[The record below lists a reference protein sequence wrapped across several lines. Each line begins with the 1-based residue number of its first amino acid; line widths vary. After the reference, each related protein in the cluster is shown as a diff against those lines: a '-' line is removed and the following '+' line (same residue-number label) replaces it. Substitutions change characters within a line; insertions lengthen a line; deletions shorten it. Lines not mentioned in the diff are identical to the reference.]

1 MFYSVFNGTLE
12 EKGYFY
18 GRESSF
24 QTGWGKYWD
33 NLENVEKIGK
43 KCEQNGWKVLTNC
56 VKRNTVIVLNSGIS
70 GVTRPKFIHVW
81 EYKYRHD

>member
-1 MFYSVFNGTLE
+1 MVENQVFRRAGGSIGTIWRMWKKY
-12 EKGYFY
+12 EK
-18 GRESSF
+18 
-24 QTGWGKYWD
+24 
-33 NLENVEKIGK
+33 NVNKMD
-43 KCEQNGWKVLTNC
+43 VTNC

>member
-33 NLENVEKIGK
+33 NLENVEKYEKNVNKMDGK
-43 KCEQNGWKVLTNC
+43 
-56 VKRNTVIVLNSGIS
+56 
-70 GVTRPKFIHVW
+70 
-81 EYKYRHD
+81 Y